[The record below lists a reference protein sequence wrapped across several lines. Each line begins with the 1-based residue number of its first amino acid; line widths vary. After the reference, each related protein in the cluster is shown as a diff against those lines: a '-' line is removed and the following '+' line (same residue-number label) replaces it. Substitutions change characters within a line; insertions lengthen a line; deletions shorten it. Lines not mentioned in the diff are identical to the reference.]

1 MENGEANT
9 RRRPDHTA
17 GIFEG
22 PDGVRIYH
30 QEWYPGAS
38 AKAVL
43 LVVHGSGEHSG
54 RYGNVVDYFV
64 PRGFAVCAFDLYGH
78 GKSGGARKFVRKFED
93 YAEIVADH
101 DRLVR
106 QRFPDAPVFLVA
118 HSLGALIALYFLL
131 DHQEDFRGAVLS
143 GSLVKVP
150 ENVSVATIVVG
161 QVLSRLMP
169 RAGILDQSYDDL
181 ISRDPEVVRAARADP
196 LMYHGKMTARLAA
209 ESLKAMQRVEREQ
222 AKISLPLL
230 ILHGGAD
237 RIVEP
242 SNARLLAE
250 RVGSEDTTVRLY
262 DGLYHEVFNEPE
274 RHQVF
279 NDIEQWLDARL

>member
-1 MENGEANT
+1 MEDGEAST
-9 RRRPDHTA
+9 RRRPDHTD
-17 GIFEG
+17 GTFEG
-22 PDGVRIYH
+22 PDGVQIYH

-43 LVVHGSGEHSG
+43 LVVHGSGEHSA
-54 RYGNVVDYFV
+54 RYGNVVDYSV
-64 PRGFAVCAFDLYGH
+64 PRGYAVCAFDLYGH
-78 GKSGGARKFVRKFED
+78 GKSGGSRKFIRKFED
-93 YAEIVADH
+93 YAEILAKY

-106 QRFPDAPVFLVA
+106 QRVPDAPVFLVA
-118 HSLGALIALYFLL
+118 HSLGTLIALYYLL
-131 DHQEDFRGAVLS
+131 DHQADFRGAVLS

-161 QVLSRLMP
+161 RLLSRLMP
-169 RAGILDQSYDDL
+169 RAGILDQSYDEL
-181 ISRDPEVVRAARADP
+181 ISRDPDVVRAARADP

-209 ESLKAMQRVEREQ
+209 ESLRAMQRIERQQ
-222 AKISLPLL
+222 ASITLPLL

-262 DGLYHEVFNEPE
+262 DGLYHEVVNEPE

-279 NDIEQWLDARL
+279 NDIEKWLAPRL